1 MRSVHAVSKAKGY
14 ICCIFGPRVCATT
27 HCCLT
32 SSIFGCRM
40 RVFSFVAVLQAA
52 LSLTWRRHVQPL
64 QGELVLTDVH
74 AFFDAETGLVTAL
87 ATGEAGVVLR
97 LSAPVANAS
106 GGATGAAWTTLLD
119 TSFPLYW
126 YGAYVF
132 SASQYLLSGFLDGD
146 DKAYGVL
153 TSSNDGGVTWA
164 NDSVLDPHAWGGGPI
179 EFANATEGWMEST
192 AGGTAWR
199 TTTGGRTFS
208 DWHEVVPDPENWH
221 AGNYIYDG
229 DGLIVLAGSS
239 DCNSTDFGVTW
250 SCYAPV
256 DSSGMD
262 SGIACAGATCLVG
275 GGEISP
281 AVLGW
286 THVSGDGGRT
296 WTRTRALNAPY
307 PVRTVQAVPTR
318 GAAHPTLVAAGGN
331 FYSAQ
336 GGVFSST
343 DGGVTWTQDLDLG
356 EEVKA
361 CRTLALPGLTRVYC
375 VSAGQQAGSIVSAD
389 IPA

>member
-1 MRSVHAVSKAKGY
+1 MLRALFFLSVFETAL
-14 ICCIFGPRVCATT
+14 
-27 HCCLT
+27 CLT
-32 SSIFGCRM
+32 
-40 RVFSFVAVLQAA
+40 
-52 LSLTWRRHVQPL
+52 WNRHAQPL
-64 QGELVLTDVH
+64 SGELVLTDVH
-74 AFFDAETGLVTAL
+74 AYYDSATDHVTAL

-97 LSAPVANAS
+97 LSASAANAS
-106 GGATGAAWTTLLD
+106 GGTTGEHWKTLLD

-132 SASQYLLSGFLDGD
+132 SASQYLISGFLDGN
-146 DKAYGVL
+146 DKAYGIL
-153 TSSNDGGVTWA
+153 TSSSDGGKTWA

-179 EFANATEGWMEST
+179 EFANASEGWMEST

-199 TTTGGRTFS
+199 TSSGGRTFA
-208 DWHEVVPDPENWH
+208 DWHEVVPDSQNWH
-221 AGNYIYDG
+221 AGNFVYDG

-250 SCYAPV
+250 RCYPPV

-286 THVSGDGGRT
+286 CHVSSDGGRT
-296 WTRTRALNAPY
+296 WTTTRALNAPF
-307 PVRTVQAVPTR
+307 PIRSVQVVPTR
-318 GAAHPTLVAAGGN
+318 GAVNPTLIAAGGN
-331 FYSAQ
+331 FYSAV
-336 GGVFSST
+336 GGIFTST
-343 DGGVTWTQDLDLG
+343 DGGKTWSKDLDLG
-356 EEVKA
+356 EEIKA
-361 CRTLALPGLTRVYC
+361 CRALSLPGLTRVYC